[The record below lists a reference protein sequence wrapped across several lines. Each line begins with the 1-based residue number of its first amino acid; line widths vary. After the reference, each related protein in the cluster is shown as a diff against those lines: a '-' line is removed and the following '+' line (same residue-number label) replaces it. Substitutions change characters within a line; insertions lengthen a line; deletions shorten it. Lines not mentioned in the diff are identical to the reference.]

1 MKPVDILIAISVA
14 VIWGMGFVIAK
25 AGMAHFSPILLMA
38 LRFTLTAACLLCFF
52 RPPPG
57 ILKQL
62 FWISLISAALQY
74 SLTFNGVRG
83 IDASTAAL
91 LVQLEV
97 PFGLIMAWLVFG
109 DRIRPLQALGILVS
123 FGGAM
128 LIIGEPKLAGDL
140 IYAFMV
146 IGGAFTWAVGQIMIK
161 KLGIVAILAVGLA
174 LGVGSGVAY
183 AALVLLARHYSLRVA
198 VLPLIFVQNLV
209 IAVALLPLGVRL
221 GLPDNATLGTLALLG
236 VVHATVGGVL
246 YLVGI
251 RRVRAQVAAILG
263 YLEPLGAV
271 LLAAWFLGEQP
282 GGLVLGGGVLIL
294 SAGALVVWDENREC
308 NRIDSP
314 PEPG

>member
-109 DRIRPLQALGILVS
+109 DRIRPLQALGIIVS
-123 FGGAM
+123 FFGAV
-128 LIIGEPKLAGDL
+128 LIIGEPRLAGDL

-161 KLGIVAILAVGLA
+161 KLGNIGGFRLL
-174 LGVGSGVAY
+174 SGVALF
-183 AALVLLARHYSLRVA
+183 AAPQLFVASWLLEQGQLEQITTASISAWSTVIYLGLVMTALGYGLWYRLLGHYSVNQVMPFL
-198 VLPLIFVQNLV
+198 L
-209 IAVALLPLGVRL
+209 LLPV
-221 GLPDNATLGTLALLG
+221 TS
-236 VVHATVGGVL
+236 VFGG
-246 YLVGI
+246 I
-251 RRVRAQVAAILG
+251 F
-263 YLEPLGAV
+263 
-271 LLAAWFLGEQP
+271 FLDES
-282 GGLVLGGGVLIL
+282 LTIKIALGGGLAVIGVAMITIQRSSFSRQVANDQDNL
-294 SAGALVVWDENREC
+294 
-308 NRIDSP
+308 
-314 PEPG
+314 